1 MDIEEIYNFL
11 EKSQG
16 VSKGK
21 LTPKADL
28 CYDLGIDGDD
38 FFELMED
45 FSSRYNVSMNNYCW
59 YFHHKEEGSNFGA
72 LFSPAPY
79 QQVNRIPITPEILLL
94 AATNKTWPI
103 IYPRHKISS
112 RRTES
117 LINKT
122 LIIILLGFVVI
133 CIMSELA

>member
-21 LTPKADL
+21 LTPEADL

-59 YFHHKEEGSNFGA
+59 YFHHNEEGLNFGA

-94 AATNKTWPI
+94 AVTNKIWPI
-103 IYPRHKISS
+103 IYPEHKISS

-117 LINKT
+117 LINKIFIT
-122 LIIILLGFVVI
+122 ILLGLTVI
-133 CIMSELA
+133 YIVSEFA

>member
-11 EKSQG
+11 EKSKG
-16 VSKGK
+16 VSKDK

-59 YFHHKEEGSNFGA
+59 YFHHKEEGLNFGA

-103 IYPRHKISS
+103 IYPEHKISS

-117 LINKT
+117 LINKM
-122 LIIILLGFVVI
+122 LITILLGFVAI
-133 CIMSELA
+133 CIVSELA

>member
-21 LTPKADL
+21 LTQQTDL
-28 CYDLGIDGDD
+28 CYDLGIDGDV
-38 FFELMED
+38 FFKLIND

-59 YFHHKEEGSNFGA
+59 YFHHKEEGLNFGA

-103 IYPRHKISS
+103 IYPEHKISS

-117 LINKT
+117 LINKIFIT
-122 LIIILLGFVVI
+122 MLLGFVVI
-133 CIMSELA
+133 CIVPELA

>member
-59 YFHHKEEGSNFGA
+59 YFHHNEEGSNFGA

-122 LIIILLGFVVI
+122 LIIILLGFAVI